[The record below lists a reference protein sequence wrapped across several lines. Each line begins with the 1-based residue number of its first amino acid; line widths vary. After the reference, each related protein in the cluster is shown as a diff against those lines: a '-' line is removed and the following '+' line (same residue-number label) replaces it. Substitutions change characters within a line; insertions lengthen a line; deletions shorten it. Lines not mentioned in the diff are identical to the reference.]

1 MSSVTTV
8 LGKGD
13 SLSSLKG
20 RAVPPL
26 ATSAASLEPSITPSS
41 RSKRQCRVTRHQD
54 AQEPLGQPRDHR
66 ADRSELGFE
75 LQVQFREL
83 CATSECGRV
92 DNAIVRGGV
101 RVIAITWA
109 ATSRNRTRA
118 CRLLGVAGGL
128 LVFFQRR

>member
-1 MSSVTTV
+1 FALLFERPRGAAAGHERRES
-8 LGKGD
+8 
-13 SLSSLKG
+13 
-20 RAVPPL
+20 RAVDHAFVEIEAPVPGL
-26 ATSAASLEPSITPSS
+26 
-41 RSKRQCRVTRHQD
+41 TRHQD
-54 AQEPLGQPRDHR
+54 AQEPPGQARDHW

-109 ATSRNRTRA
+109 ATLRTRTRA
-118 CRLLGVAGGL
+118 CRLLG
-128 LVFFQRR
+128 